1 MPKAPEQLEID
12 LGDSELDNLNPVEYQ
27 WSTSG
32 PLGVTAQ
39 EVDIINWDNLSSTVT
54 IPSGSYTN
62 GSSLTWT
69 QDYSITG
76 GIGYGGNNVVI
87 SDKGM
92 EIKEGGDIKI
102 GSKSLSKAIEQ
113 IEERLGILHPN
124 PELEDRW
131 EQLKDLRRQYQELE
145 KELLEKEKIWKILKQ
160 I

>member
-1 MPKAPEQLEID
+1 MSKAPEQLEID
-12 LGDSELDNLNPVEYQ
+12 LGDSALDDLKLAEYQ

-32 PLGVTAQ
+32 ALGVTAAGT
-39 EVDIINWDNLSSTVT
+39 DIIDWNNMTSTVT
-54 IPSGSYTN
+54 IPSGSYDN
-62 GSSLTWT
+62 GISWV
-69 QDYSITG
+69 QDYTITG
-76 GIGYGGNNVVI
+76 NVYGNTNVVI
-87 SDKGM
+87 NDKGM

-145 KELLEKEKIWKILKQ
+145 KELLEKEKMWKILKQ